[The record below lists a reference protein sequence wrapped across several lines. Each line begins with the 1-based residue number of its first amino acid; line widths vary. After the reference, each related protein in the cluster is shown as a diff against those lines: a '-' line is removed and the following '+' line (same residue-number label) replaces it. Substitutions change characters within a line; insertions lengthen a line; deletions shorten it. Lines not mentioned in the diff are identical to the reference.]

1 MNNVQKLIMSI
12 LFMNLGIH
20 TNLWVDSS
28 TILNRSEKLDIVELR
43 IDPNYSTLIDS
54 SNNAISTQTFLQ
66 LETNK
71 NCEISYISKLQVS
84 SNNFYILDENLNNL
98 FIFNKNGK
106 FLNKVNNNRK
116 IDVKN
121 IHSFSVSDSQN
132 LLKINDSHS
141 PYFYYF
147 DLEGNFIKKEEKVNY
162 DELDFTLTDYGE
174 IIYKSFPSKEE
185 SPSSSENSF
194 LSLKYLTNGTVKN
207 IFPNELKGIYSED
220 IYETR
225 NHFYSNTPNRPTFVM
240 PYDYSVYEIDSL
252 GTILERFKF
261 IFPISNTIPKDFLI
275 DEKYKGNRQ
284 NYLSNNNSIIYSFE
298 DVYYNQNWI
307 TFNVINY
314 GALLLNL
321 QTLQLFSLDKS
332 KIRYNDV
339 SINLNYSR
347 VLAMENDQ
355 IITAI
360 YPNSIV
366 SELKKANKKLFDSMP
381 KELQNLKTSGFQN
394 PILIFSKLN

>member
-1 MNNVQKLIMSI
+1 M
-12 LFMNLGIH
+12 
-20 TNLWVDSS
+20 TN
-28 TILNRSEKLDIVELR
+28 R
-43 IDPNYSTLIDS
+43 
-54 SNNAISTQTFLQ
+54 
-66 LETNK
+66 
-71 NCEISYISKLQVS
+71 
-84 SNNFYILDENLNNL
+84 
-98 FIFNKNGK
+98 
-106 FLNKVNNNRK
+106 
-116 IDVKN
+116 
-121 IHSFSVSDSQN
+121 
-132 LLKINDSHS
+132 
-141 PYFYYF
+141 
-147 DLEGNFIKKEEKVNY
+147 
-162 DELDFTLTDYGE
+162 
-174 IIYKSFPSKEE
+174 
-185 SPSSSENSF
+185 
-194 LSLKYLTNGTVKN
+194 TVKN

-298 DVYYNQNWI
+298 DVYYNQHWI

-321 QTLQLFSLDKS
+321 QTSQLFSLDKS

-347 VLAMENDQ
+347 VMAMENDQ

-360 YPNSIV
+360 YPNNIV
-366 SELKKANKKLFDSMP
+366 SELKKVNKKLFDSLP